1 MNVWQAVA
9 AALAAEKTPIAFG
22 IPGGDRFFDSIRDNP
37 EIRKV
42 LVRDPRAAPF
52 MAMGYARVSG
62 RPAVCYSVAG
72 PGVALLV
79 PGILEAYAACQPVI
93 AIVSS
98 SKRANAGQGAL
109 QEYDQVGVMRPITKW
124 AERVTEPERIWWV
137 MRKAFSMAMNG
148 KPGPVFIDIPKDV
161 GMVEIEP
168 RDYIPAAYP
177 IRTAG
182 DPERTH
188 GAIEL
193 LRAAQ
198 RPVVVVGGGGVSSR
212 AFDEVR
218 RFAELAGAPVLTS
231 PGGRGILA
239 EDHPLAC
246 GLVGLYFSELGQQ
259 VYSQSDLL
267 ITLGSR
273 NEDFQSGEQKFFPRG
288 ARYIQVDIDPDE
300 IGRNWPADVPI
311 VGDVR
316 LVLNSWIDELEGNP
330 LSAAAVESRAVE
342 LAAAKRAFLA
352 RVDEDSATDEVPL
365 KTKRVLRELN
375 EVLGPNTILVNENGS
390 LDLWSYSW
398 PYFKVLDTNTCVA
411 PGEQTCMG
419 GGCAAAIGAKL
430 ALPDRNVVC
439 PTGDG
444 AFQMFTNELAT
455 AVQYGAPVLYL
466 VLNNRSLGWIKFH
479 QRNLGDR
486 FVATD
491 FEVQPDFMM
500 VAEANQCFG
509 VRIERPEEIRPALE
523 RALAAT
529 RAGTPA
535 VVECI
540 VDGWDFS
547 FGFNNYYE
555 RMAHGGEL
563 RAKP

>member
-9 AALAAEKTPIAFG
+9 AALAAEETPIVFG
-22 IPGGDRFFDSIRDNP
+22 IPGGDRFFDSLREYP
-37 EIRKV
+37 EISKV

-62 RPAVCYSVAG
+62 KPAICYSVAG

-79 PGILEAYAACQPVI
+79 PGILEAHAACLPVI

-98 SKRANAGQGAL
+98 SKRGNAGQGAL

-124 AERVTEPERIWWV
+124 AERVTEPDRILWV
-137 MRKAFSMAMNG
+137 MRKAFSVAMNG

-161 GMVEIEP
+161 GLQEIEP
-168 RDYIPAAYP
+168 RDYVPAAYP

-182 DPERTH
+182 DPERIRK
-188 GAIEL
+188 ALEF
-193 LRAAQ
+193 LRAAK

-212 AFDEVR
+212 AFAEVR
-218 RFAELAGAPVLTS
+218 RFAEMAGAPVLTT
-231 PGGRGILA
+231 PCGRGILR

-246 GLVGLYFSELGQQ
+246 GLVGLYFSDLGQR
-259 VYSQSDLL
+259 VYDEADLL
-267 ITLGSR
+267 VTLGSR

-288 ARYIQVDIDPDE
+288 AKCIQVDIDPDE
-300 IGRNWPADVPI
+300 IGRNWIADVPI

-316 LVLNSWIDELEGNP
+316 LVLQAWIDELDRNP
-330 LSAAAVESRAVE
+330 LPAKVVGSRVADLVQ
-342 LAAAKRAFLA
+342 AKGAFEA
-352 RVDEDSATDEVPL
+352 QVREDCATDAVPL
-365 KTKRVLRELN
+365 KTKRVIRELN

-390 LDLWSYSW
+390 QDLWSYSW
-398 PYFKVLDTNTCVA
+398 PYFKVLDENCCVA

-430 ALPDRNVVC
+430 AMPDRNVVC

-455 AVQYGAPVLYL
+455 AVQFRAPVLYL
-466 VLNNRSLGWIKFH
+466 VLNNRSLGWIKYH

-486 FVATD
+486 FIATD
-491 FEVQPDFMM
+491 FEVQPDFMK

-509 VRIERPEEIRPALE
+509 VRVERPEEIRPALE

-547 FGFNNYYE
+547 FGFRNFYE
-555 RMAHGGEL
+555 RLARKGEP
-563 RAKP
+563 RGKA

>member
-9 AALAAEKTPIAFG
+9 AALAAEKTPVAFG
-22 IPGGDRFFDSIRDNP
+22 IPGGDRFFDSIRDDP
-37 EIRKV
+37 GIAKV

-52 MAMGYARVSG
+52 MAMGYARISG
-62 RPAVCYSVAG
+62 KPAVCYSVAG

-98 SKRANAGQGAL
+98 SKRFNAGQGAL

-124 AERVTEPERIWWV
+124 AERVTEPDRIWWV
-137 MRKAFSMAMNG
+137 MRKAFSVAMNG
-148 KPGPVFIDIPKDV
+148 TPGPVFIDIPKDV

-168 RDYIPAAYP
+168 REYVPATYP

-182 DPERTH
+182 DPQRMKDAV
-188 GAIEL
+188 GL
-193 LRAAQ
+193 LRAAK
-198 RPVVVVGGGGVSSR
+198 RPVVVAGGGAVSSR
-212 AFDEVR
+212 AFAEVR
-218 RFAELAGAPVLTS
+218 RFAEIAGTPVLTT
-231 PGGRGILA
+231 PGGRGILP
-239 EDHPLAC
+239 EDHSLAC
-246 GLVGLYFSELGQQ
+246 GQVGLYFSELGQQ
-259 VYSQSDLL
+259 VYDDADLL

-273 NEDFQSGEQKFFPRG
+273 NEDFQSGEQKFFPQG
-288 ARYIQVDIDPDE
+288 ARYIQVDINPDE
-300 IGRNWPADVPI
+300 IGRNWVADVAI

-316 LVLNSWIDELEGNP
+316 LVLQGWIDELEREP
-330 LSAAAVESRAVE
+330 LDMPTTESRTSR
-342 LAAAKRAFLA
+342 LAGEKARFEA
-352 RVDEDSATDEVPL
+352 RVAEDAATDAVPL
-365 KTKRVLRELN
+365 KAKRVIRELN
-375 EVLGPNTILVNENGS
+375 EVLGPNTILVNENGA

-398 PYFKVLDTNTCVA
+398 PYFKVLDTNTSVA

-430 ALPDRNVVC
+430 AAPDRNVVC

-455 AVQYGAPVLYL
+455 AVQFKAPVLYL

-486 FVATD
+486 FVASD
-491 FEVQPDFMM
+491 FEVQPDFMKI
-500 VAEANQCFG
+500 AEANLCFG
-509 VRIERPEEIRPALE
+509 ARVARPEELRPALE
-523 RALAAT
+523 GALAAT

-547 FGFNNYYE
+547 FGFNNFYE
-555 RMAHGGEL
+555 RLARGGQA
-563 RAKP
+563 RKPA